1 MKILARLVGLQTLIL
16 FVASIGLSVSVS
28 LGQTPPAAG
37 ESSLSSKPAPADDA
51 KYQELQKSSQQLR
64 EQLHRTEVAI
74 ANSRIAAEAAA
85 RAQAAALT
93 DRLESLKKQMEMDR
107 DRQRSEQERAAAERD
122 RQLAETQRV
131 INAIIWGLFIFAGIG
146 LLAIIVVPFFQWRAV
161 AKLAQA
167 VAHPQT
173 IEQPQLGGG
182 TANGLLPP
190 GVADGAPSAA
200 DHAVSDSNRRLQSA
214 IERMEQRILELEQS
228 TSEPSIK
235 IAELPSEDGPGLTP
249 AAAPRSRP
257 SNTADA
263 TDPLDE
269 DPWVI
274 VLLRK
279 GKALEKAQKP
289 IEALGCYDEILR
301 LEPQNTHALV
311 RRGSVL
317 EQLRQEENALEC
329 YEQALQIDPKM
340 TLAYLHKG
348 AVCNRLERYEEA
360 LVCYQQAMRVEEDE
374 RRVAAFVP

>member
-1 MKILARLVGLQTLIL
+1 MKILAKLVGLQMLIL
-16 FVASIGLSVSVS
+16 FVASMELSVSVS
-28 LGQTPPAAG
+28 LGQTPSTAG
-37 ESSLSSKPAPADDA
+37 ENILPFKSAPADDVRF
-51 KYQELQKSSQQLR
+51 QEIQKSSQQLR

-74 ANSRIAAEAAA
+74 ANSRIAAESAA
-85 RAQAAALT
+85 RAQAAVLT
-93 DRLESLKKQMEMDR
+93 ERLESLKKQMEMDR

-131 INAIIWGLFIFAGIG
+131 INAIIWGLFIFAAIG
-146 LLAIIVVPFFQWRAV
+146 LLAIILVPLFQWRAV
-161 AKLAQA
+161 ARLAQV

-173 IEQPQLGGG
+173 IEQPQLGQG
-182 TANGLLPP
+182 ANGLLTP
-190 GVADGAPSAA
+190 GRADASSSAA
-200 DHAVSDSNRRLQSA
+200 DHAVSDSNRRLQST

-228 TSEPSIK
+228 TAEPSIE
-235 IAELPSEDGPGLTP
+235 IAELPSEEESGTTTAP
-249 AAAPRSRP
+249 ASRSRP
-257 SNTADA
+257 SGITPA

-274 VLLRK
+274 VLVRK

-301 LEPQNTHALV
+301 LEPENTQALV

-317 EQLRQEENALEC
+317 EQLRQEEEALEC
-329 YEQALQIDPKM
+329 YERALQIDPKM

-374 RRVAAFVP
+374 RRVAAFAP